1 MTKYSVQPAD
11 KHKAKGIAT
20 NFFIRIEEGP
30 YERVEYTYTKVE
42 HRGLDKEDN
51 MKIRFEYDVLYSPV
65 SKVVQADFEAVLW
78 EILKEILIE
87 SADAI
92 PETAKEPEVEVLDE
106 LEEKPIIFRP
116 EEIIPES
123 EST

>member
-1 MTKYSVQPAD
+1 
-11 KHKAKGIAT
+11 
-20 NFFIRIEEGP
+20 
-30 YERVEYTYTKVE
+30 
-42 HRGLDKEDN
+42 